1 MKTESNLPAGEAG
14 RLQSDVITR
23 LRFPLAVAV
32 VFIHSFGLPK
42 EIDWAAVWGGPLT
55 GMDCY
60 QLVRTFFSY
69 VAPTLAVPL
78 FFFFSGFLFFRKVEQ
93 WSASLWLTKLRKRFR
108 TLLVPYV
115 LWNLL
120 SFAGFWAIHFLPGRP
135 WREWPQ
141 SLADCFA
148 DRGGWHIFWNSH
160 DIGRDSINWL
170 GLTVFHPTAPI
181 DVPLWFVRDLM
192 VMVLLAPV
200 VHFLLRRLGGW
211 LPLLLGALY
220 VMVLWPPVEGLSLSA
235 VFFFT
240 VGAWM
245 GLTRRNLVVEAGRMR
260 TVSYVVTPLLL
271 LALMLLQGA
280 PVRLGSLLTPLY
292 VISGS
297 CALVNVA
304 AASVRRFPLLVPRV
318 CSQSSFFIYAAHT
331 LLLLKLMG
339 ALAARLFPGEAPA
352 FYLLRYFATPLLTVA
367 VCVGVYALLRA
378 VAPRLLSLFTGDR

>member
-1 MKTESNLPAGEAG
+1 MKSESNQPAAGAG

-69 VAPTLAVPL
+69 VAPTPAVPL
-78 FFFFSGFLFFRKVEQ
+78 FFFFSGFLFFRKVER
-93 WSASLWLTKLRKRFR
+93 WSASLWLAKLRKRFR

-120 SFAGFWAIHFLPGRP
+120 SLVGFWAIHFLPGRP

-141 SLADCFA
+141 SLALCFA

-160 DIGRDSINWL
+160 DIGRDSLNWL

-192 VMVLLAPV
+192 VMVVLSPV
-200 VHFLLRRLGGW
+200 VYFLLRRLGGW
-211 LPLLLGALY
+211 LPLLLGVLY

-235 VFFFT
+235 AFFFT
-240 VGAWM
+240 AGGWM
-245 GLTRRNLVVEAGRMR
+245 GLTGRNLVVEAGRVR
-260 TVSYVVTPLLL
+260 TLSYVLTPLLL
-271 LALMLLQGA
+271 ASLMALQGA
-280 PVRLGSLLTPLY
+280 TVRLGSLLTPLY
-292 VISGS
+292 VICGC

-304 AASVRRFPLLVPRV
+304 AASVRRFPRLVPRV
-318 CSQSSFFIYAAHT
+318 CSESSFFIYAAHT

-352 FYLLRYFATPLLTVA
+352 LYVLRYFATPLLTVA

-378 VAPRLLSLFTGDR
+378 VAPRLLGLFTGNR

>member
-1 MKTESNLPAGEAG
+1 
-14 RLQSDVITR
+14 
-23 LRFPLAVAV
+23 
-32 VFIHSFGLPK
+32 
-42 EIDWAAVWGGPLT
+42 
-55 GMDCY
+55 
-60 QLVRTFFSY
+60 
-69 VAPTLAVPL
+69 
-78 FFFFSGFLFFRKVEQ
+78 
-93 WSASLWLTKLRKRFR
+93 
-108 TLLVPYV
+108 
-115 LWNLL
+115 
-120 SFAGFWAIHFLPGRP
+120 
-135 WREWPQ
+135 
-141 SLADCFA
+141 
-148 DRGGWHIFWNSH
+148 
-160 DIGRDSINWL
+160 
-170 GLTVFHPTAPI
+170 
-181 DVPLWFVRDLM
+181 
-192 VMVLLAPV
+192 
-200 VHFLLRRLGGW
+200 
-211 LPLLLGALY
+211 
-220 VMVLWPPVEGLSLSA
+220 
-235 VFFFT
+235 
-240 VGAWM
+240 
-245 GLTRRNLVVEAGRMR
+245 MR